1 MSNTIGVNDLLAQM
15 REMSSQMKGLQN
27 TIGAPNS
34 NDIKMGVNNVEGVSK
49 VDTKDAFSSLLK
61 NSINK
66 VNDSQMQSNK
76 LAEAFQNGDPNVE
89 VSEVMI
95 AMQKSSVSFQ
105 AMLQVRNKI
114 IQAYQEIMN
123 MPV

>member
-15 REMSSQMKGLQN
+15 REMSAQVKGLQN
-27 TIGAPNS
+27 TISTPSLNNIGL
-34 NDIKMGVNNVEGVSK
+34 NNVEGVNK
-49 VDTKDAFSSLLK
+49 PDTQNAFSSVLK

-66 VNDSQMQSNK
+66 VNDSQMKSDK
-76 LAEAFQNGDPNVE
+76 LAEAFQNGDPNIQ

-95 AMQKSSVSFQ
+95 AMQKSNVSFQ

>member
-15 REMSSQMKGLQN
+15 REMSSQMNGLQN
-27 TIGAPNS
+27 SISTPS
-34 NDIKMGVNNVEGVSK
+34 LNNVGLNKVEGVNKS
-49 VDTKDAFSSLLK
+49 DTQSAFSSLLK

-66 VNDSQMQSNK
+66 VNDSQVQTDK
-76 LAEAFQNGDPNVE
+76 LAEAFQNGDPNVQ

-95 AMQKSSVSFQ
+95 AMQKSNVSFQ

>member
-49 VDTKDAFSSLLK
+49 TDTKDAFSSLLK

-76 LAEAFQNGDPNVE
+76 LAEAFQNGDPNVQ

>member
-1 MSNTIGVNDLLAQM
+1 M
-15 REMSSQMKGLQN
+15 
-27 TIGAPNS
+27 
-34 NDIKMGVNNVEGVSK
+34 
-49 VDTKDAFSSLLK
+49 
-61 NSINK
+61 
-66 VNDSQMQSNK
+66 NDSQVQTDK
-76 LAEAFQNGDPNVE
+76 LAEAFQNGDPDIQ

-95 AMQKSSVSFQ
+95 AMQKSNVSFQ

>member
-1 MSNTIGVNDLLAQM
+1 MSNLTGVNDLISQM
-15 REMSSQMKGLQN
+15 RAMQSQIKELQ
-27 TIGAPNS
+27 TPGS
-34 NDIKMGVNNVEGVSK
+34 QSGVAGMNESARPTNES
-49 VDTKDAFSSLLK
+49 AFSAILK

-66 VNDSQMQSNK
+66 VNDAQMESNK
-76 LAEAFQNGDPNVE
+76 LQAAFQNGDPKVQIA
-89 VSEVMI
+89 EVML
-95 AMQKSSVSFQ
+95 AMQKSNVSFQ

>member
-15 REMSSQMKGLQN
+15 REMSAQVKGLEN
-27 TIGAPNS
+27 TISTPNL
-34 NDIKMGVNNVEGVSK
+34 NGINQNIGEGVNK
-49 VDTKDAFSSLLK
+49 TDTQNGFSSLLK
-61 NSINK
+61 SATNK
-66 VNDSQMQSNK
+66 VNDAQMHSDK
-76 LAEAFQNGDPNVE
+76 LAQAFQNGDPNVKI
-89 VSEVMI
+89 SEVMI
-95 AMQKSSVSFQ
+95 ASQKSNISFQ

>member
-15 REMSSQMKGLQN
+15 REMSSQVQGLQN
-27 TIGAPNS
+27 TITKPGL
-34 NDIKMGVNNVEGVSK
+34 NNIEGV
-49 VDTKDAFSSLLK
+49 TKPDSQNAFSSVLK
-61 NSINK
+61 SSINK
-66 VNDSQMQSNK
+66 VNDAQMESNK
-76 LAEAFQNGDPNVE
+76 LAEAFQKGDPNIQ
-89 VSEVMI
+89 VSEVMV
-95 AMQKSSVSFQ
+95 AMQKSNVSFQ

>member
-15 REMSSQMKGLQN
+15 REMSSQMDGLKN

-49 VDTKDAFSSLLK
+49 ADTKDAFSSLLK

>member
-15 REMSSQMKGLQN
+15 REMSAQVKGLQN
-27 TIGAPNS
+27 TITTPS
-34 NDIKMGVNNVEGVSK
+34 LNNVEGVNK
-49 VDTKDAFSSLLK
+49 PGAENDFSSLLK
-61 NSINK
+61 SSINK

-76 LAEAFQNGDPNVE
+76 LAEAFQNGDPNIQ

-95 AMQKSSVSFQ
+95 AMQKSNVSFQ

>member
-15 REMSSQMKGLQN
+15 REMSSQMDGLKN

-49 VDTKDAFSSLLK
+49 TDTKDAFSSLLK

>member
-15 REMSSQMKGLQN
+15 REMSSQMKGLEN
-27 TIGAPNS
+27 SIGVPNS
-34 NDIKMGVNNVEGVSK
+34 NDIKMGINNVEGVSK
-49 VDTKDAFSSLLK
+49 ADTKDAFSSLLK